1 MSRAPDALAQSYDE
15 LVDARVQLI
24 TAERE
29 HAEAVV
35 TSSATKR
42 VAEGGTALVI
52 SKYERYEKVIEGA
65 DRAAGEAKVRAV
77 GALARLE
84 EAEAELREAR
94 NETVFARAEGD
105 GQREREMRA
114 STSRLEKTIVTLRA
128 AIDADEEEARLQGE
142 VAAEARKRMAIARRE
157 QAEAMRPAYL
167 LAQRN
172 ILELADKLIAALLDH
187 DDQRFEISRLV
198 PSADA
203 IVGQGM
209 GSRDLLDAVSGLI
222 TEAATGIVDGAGL
235 SFRTT
240 DRRGGGGG
248 TAVWV
253 IEGGEC
259 DRR

>member
-1 MSRAPDALAQSYDE
+1 MSRAPGVLEQSYDG

-24 TAERE
+24 AAERE

-35 TSSATKR
+35 TSSAAAR
-42 VAEGGTALVI
+42 ERMAEGGTALAI
-52 SKYERYEKVIEGA
+52 SKYEKYEKVIEGA
-65 DRAAGEAKVRAV
+65 DRAAGEAKGRAV

-84 EAEAELREAR
+84 EAESELLETR

-105 GQREREMRA
+105 GQREREMREA
-114 STSRLEKTIVTLRA
+114 TRRLEKTIVTLRA
-128 AIDADEEEARLQGE
+128 AIDADDEEARVQQA

-172 ILELADKLIAALLDH
+172 ILELADKLLAALLDH
-187 DDQRFEISRLV
+187 DDRRYEISSLV

-209 GSRDLLDAVSGLI
+209 GSRDLLDAVSNLI

-240 DRRGGGGG
+240 DRRGGG

>member
-1 MSRAPDALAQSYDE
+1 MSRAPDVLAQSYDG
-15 LVDARVQLI
+15 LVDARAQLI
-24 TAERE
+24 AAERD

-42 VAEGGTALVI
+42 VAEGGTVLAI
-52 SKYERYEKVIEGA
+52 SKYEKYEKVIEGA

-84 EAEAELREAR
+84 EAEAELGEAR
-94 NETVFARAEGD
+94 KETVFARADGD
-105 GQREREMRA
+105 GQREREMREA
-114 STSRLEKTIVTLRA
+114 TRRLEKTIVTLRA
-128 AIDADEEEARLQGE
+128 AIDADEEEARVQGE
-142 VAAEARKRMAIARRE
+142 VAAEARKRMAIAHRE

-172 ILELADKLIAALLDH
+172 ILELADKLLAALLDH
-187 DDQRFEISRLV
+187 DDQRHEISRLV
-198 PSADA
+198 PNVDL

-222 TEAATGIVDGAGL
+222 TEAATGVTDCAGL
-235 SFRTT
+235 SFRTKP
-240 DRRGGGGG
+240 RGDGV
-248 TAVWV
+248 AIWV